1 MAAMGVYDQIK
12 KAFQDIVAPELHAL
26 RGEIRVLDQ
35 KIIALDQKFDQKID
49 GVDSRLTIR
58 IDALAA
64 QIASSKAEL
73 LSEIRRVDNRID
85 SVDRELRTAIN
96 VRERLA
102 ALEARLPA

>member
-1 MAAMGVYDQIK
+1 MVAMGVYGQIK
-12 KAFQDIVAPELHAL
+12 EAFQDIVAPELHAL